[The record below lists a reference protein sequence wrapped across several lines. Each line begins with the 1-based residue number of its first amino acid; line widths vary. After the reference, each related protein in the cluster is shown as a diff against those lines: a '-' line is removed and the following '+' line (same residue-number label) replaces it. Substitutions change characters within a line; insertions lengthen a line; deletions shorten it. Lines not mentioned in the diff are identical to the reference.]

1 MSNYF
6 YYIGF
11 LYIADSIRRLWISFN
26 PQGVDEKKVLNMND
40 GMDVGEAINTAQT
53 YIQNNKSNILPLVFG
68 VIFFMWAIVGYVG
81 NTPEKYWFLADV
93 IFIIVCNT
101 FLVLVSIF
109 FAINVI
115 FKNEAKTYNDKKTPT
130 LIIPFSKIT
139 AITELI
145 IVSII
150 LYQHFFINQL

>member
-11 LYIADSIRRLWISFN
+11 LYIADSIRTLWISFK
-26 PQGVDEKKVLNMND
+26 PKVVDEKKVLNIND
-40 GMDVGEAINTAQT
+40 GMPVGEIINTVQT
-53 YIQNNKSNILPLVFG
+53 YIHNNKSNILTQVFG
-68 VIFFMWAIVGYVG
+68 FIFFMWAIVGYVG

-93 IFIIVCNT
+93 IFIIVCNI
-101 FLVLVSIF
+101 FIASIIAF
-109 FAINVI
+109 FSISVM
-115 FKNEAKTYNDKKTPT
+115 FRDKAKIYNDKELRTVN
-130 LIIPFSKIT
+130 IPSNKIT

-150 LYQHFFINQL
+150 LYQHFFIN